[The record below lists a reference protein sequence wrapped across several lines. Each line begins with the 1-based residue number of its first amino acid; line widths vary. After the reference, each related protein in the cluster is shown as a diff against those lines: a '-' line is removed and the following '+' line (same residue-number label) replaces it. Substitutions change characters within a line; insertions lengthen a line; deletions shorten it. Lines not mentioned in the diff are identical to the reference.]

1 MRVAREI
8 ILEPLVTEKGTVQR
22 EGQNKYF
29 FKVASHANR
38 LEIRQ
43 AIEELFKVKVEKV
56 RTQNVFGK
64 IKRYGRYQ
72 GRRSS
77 WKKAI
82 ATLAKG
88 SKIELFE
95 GV

>member
-1 MRVAREI
+1 MKAAREI
-8 ILEPLVTEKGTVQR
+8 ILEPLMTEKGTLMR
-22 EGQNKYF
+22 EVQNKYI
-29 FKVASHANR
+29 FKVAINANR
-38 LEIRQ
+38 LEIRR
-43 AIEELFKVKVEKV
+43 AIEELFKVKVQSV
-56 RTQNVFGK
+56 RTQRIFGK

-72 GRRSS
+72 GRRPS

-82 ATLAKG
+82 ASLTKG

>member
-1 MRVAREI
+1 MKAAREI
-8 ILEPLVTEKGTVQR
+8 ILEPLMTEKGTSMR
-22 EGQNKYF
+22 EVQNKYI
-29 FKVASHANR
+29 FKVAINANR
-38 LEIRQ
+38 LEIRR
-43 AIEELFKVKVEKV
+43 AIEELFKVKVQSV
-56 RTQNVFGK
+56 RTQRIFGK

-72 GRRSS
+72 GRRPS

-82 ATLAKG
+82 ASLAKG

>member
-1 MRVAREI
+1 MKAAREI
-8 ILEPLVTEKGTVQR
+8 ILEPLMTEKGTSMR
-22 EGQNKYF
+22 EVQNKYI
-29 FKVASHANR
+29 FKVAINANR
-38 LEIRQ
+38 LEIRR
-43 AIEELFKVKVEKV
+43 AIEELFKVKVQSV
-56 RTQNVFGK
+56 RTQRVFGK

-72 GRRSS
+72 GRRPS

-82 ATLAKG
+82 AGLAKG